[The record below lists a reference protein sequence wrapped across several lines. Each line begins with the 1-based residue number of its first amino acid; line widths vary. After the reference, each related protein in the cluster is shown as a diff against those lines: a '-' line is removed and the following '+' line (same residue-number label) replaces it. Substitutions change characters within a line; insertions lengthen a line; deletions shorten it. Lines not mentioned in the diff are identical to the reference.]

1 SFADMEVLYWKHV
14 KEQLETLQK
23 LRRRKMTERW
33 LPGAKQDL
41 WPAEEERLEEPL
53 EDLGVADDF
62 LEAEEYVEESEGVM
76 P

>member
-1 SFADMEVLYWKHV
+1 
-14 KEQLETLQK
+14 
-23 LRRRKMTERW
+23 MTERW

-76 P
+76 PREAAGLDAEAIPESLKYEELVRRNV